1 MLFVSGTGELLMAVL
16 MALMGNKAAIGGNG
30 PHGKQ
35 MIRKQEIFIS
45 DYICAGSLAAA
56 GGGLSMEIEREHR
69 EQNKP
74 PAYLSG
80 QSPSRGEV
88 S

>member
-1 MLFVSGTGELLMAVL
+1 
-16 MALMGNKAAIGGNG
+16 MALMGNKAAIRGNG

-35 MIRKQEIFIS
+35 MIHKQEIFIS
-45 DYICAGSLAAA
+45 EYIFAGSLAAA
-56 GGGLSMEIEREHR
+56 GGGLSMEIEREYR
-69 EQNKP
+69 DQNKP

-80 QSPSRGEV
+80 QSPSREV

>member
-1 MLFVSGTGELLMAVL
+1 
-16 MALMGNKAAIGGNG
+16 MALMGNKAAISGNG

-35 MIRKQEIFIS
+35 MIHKQEIFIS
-45 DYICAGSLAAA
+45 EYIFAGSLAAA
-56 GGGLSMEIEREHR
+56 GGGLSMEIEREYR
-69 EQNKP
+69 DQNKP

-80 QSPSRGEV
+80 QSPSREV

>member
-1 MLFVSGTGELLMAVL
+1 M
-16 MALMGNKAAIGGNG
+16 GNG

-35 MIRKQEIFIS
+35 MVLKLEIFIS
-45 DYICAGSLAAA
+45 DYIFAGSLAAA
-56 GGGLSMEIEREHR
+56 GGGLSMEIERKYR

-74 PAYLSG
+74 PAYFSG
-80 QSPSRGEV
+80 WRPSREV